1 MKVVKSKTKGRAFGN
16 VLAGGIIGV
25 GVDMG
30 DGAAYDYPTEIVVPM
45 KRAAKVEQSD
55 AGGLAD
61 KTQ

>member
-1 MKVVKSKTKGRAFGN
+1 MKIVKSKTKGMSFGN
-16 VLAGGIIGV
+16 VLAGVIIGA

-30 DGAAYDYPTEIVVPM
+30 DGAAYDYPTEIVVPV
-45 KRAAKVEQSD
+45 KRAAKLEQSD